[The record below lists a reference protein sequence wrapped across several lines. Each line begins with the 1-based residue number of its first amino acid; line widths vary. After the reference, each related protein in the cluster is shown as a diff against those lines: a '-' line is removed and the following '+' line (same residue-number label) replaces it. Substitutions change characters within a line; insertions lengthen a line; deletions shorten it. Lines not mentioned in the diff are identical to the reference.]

1 MAAGK
6 VKKEKKQ
13 ILNLVGKGGEYA
25 NDTDKKALKDFLD
38 AGGDH
43 NFFIIE
49 QGNTNVFKWPNLGA
63 KGNPK
68 TVYIFAETKAV
79 ENIKSAYRS
88 VDKGDSTSFKGL
100 VGSHPVN
107 LTATKKTDGLQ
118 AATITKM
125 QELASL
131 EIFKAGIERNKIY
144 KSVNDIRKDTY
155 TMKLINKIW
164 KDIGGL
170 DTVDDDWLEN
180 FYKQQQALL
189 GSNGIGNRN
198 VTEFNREKGF
208 MKFISDVGNQKFGVG
223 GKDNWDPADIWLI
236 RDEQKARD
244 EIKKIVNKPSPNFE
258 QFQSLM
264 RQLFNAHKNAKDPMV
279 FGISLKKVGKGEPA
293 QIEFVNHELAFF
305 KRLEDIQLKYVMSKC
320 NLGTKTDKGGSI
332 VMGSQDTRFIIQ
344 DGGSSTYD
352 FQIKGNNSTDFS
364 NLKYEPTAKG
374 ATAARLGKAT
384 VELVITTM
392 RENFGLSYTK
402 DNSSYPMD
410 VDQLERQKDDIIRK
424 ISTIQRKGCDT
435 VEKDPVQCY
444 ENLKFS
450 MLDAPWTANSKIQ
463 QITWLSLILS
473 LSKKKLDSFSTEM
486 LFMAKKEGTRYGPFA
501 KIF

>member
-6 VKKEKKQ
+6 VKKEKNQ

-25 NDTDKKALKDFLD
+25 NDTDKKELKKFLD

-43 NFFIIE
+43 NFFIKE
-49 QGNTNVFKWPNLGA
+49 QGNNQVFKWPNLTA
-63 KGNPK
+63 KGAPK

-88 VDKGDSTSFKGL
+88 ADKGDSTTFKGM

-144 KSVNDIRKDTY
+144 KSVKDIRKDTY

-180 FYKQQQALL
+180 FYKQQKALL
-189 GSNGIGNRN
+189 SSNGIGSRN
-198 VTEFNREKGF
+198 VTEFNREGGF
-208 MKFISDVGNQKFGVG
+208 MKYISGVVNKKFGVS

-236 RDEQKARD
+236 RDEDKAKA
-244 EIKKIVNKPSPNFE
+244 EIKKIVDKPSPNFE

-264 RQLFNAHKNAKDPMV
+264 RQLFNAHKNTSDPMV
-279 FGISLKKVGKGEPA
+279 FGISLKKVAKGEPA
-293 QIEFVNHELAFF
+293 QIEFVNHELSFF

-320 NLGTKTDKGGSI
+320 NLGQKKDKGGSI

-344 DGGSSTYD
+344 DGRSSTYD
-352 FQIKGNNSTDFS
+352 FQIKGNNSTNFS

-392 RENFGLSYTK
+392 QENFGLSFTK
-402 DNSSYPMD
+402 DNTSYPMD
-410 VDQLERQKDDIIRK
+410 ENQIEKERDNIINMIKSIQK
-424 ISTIQRKGCDT
+424 KGCDT
-435 VEKDPVQCY
+435 VETDPVQCY
-444 ENLKFS
+444 ENLKFA

-463 QITWLSLILS
+463 QITWLSKILS
-473 LSKKKLDSFSTEM
+473 LPRKKLDSFSTEM

>member
-1 MAAGK
+1 MK
-6 VKKEKKQ
+6 
-13 ILNLVGKGGEYA
+13 
-25 NDTDKKALKDFLD
+25 
-38 AGGDH
+38 
-43 NFFIIE
+43 
-49 QGNTNVFKWPNLGA
+49 
-63 KGNPK
+63 
-68 TVYIFAETKAV
+68 YISGV
-79 ENIKSAYRS
+79 
-88 VDKGDSTSFKGL
+88 V
-100 VGSHPVN
+100 
-107 LTATKKTDGLQ
+107 
-118 AATITKM
+118 
-125 QELASL
+125 
-131 EIFKAGIERNKIY
+131 
-144 KSVNDIRKDTY
+144 
-155 TMKLINKIW
+155 
-164 KDIGGL
+164 
-170 DTVDDDWLEN
+170 
-180 FYKQQQALL
+180 
-189 GSNGIGNRN
+189 
-198 VTEFNREKGF
+198 
-208 MKFISDVGNQKFGVG
+208 NQKFGVG

-305 KRLEDIQLKYVMSKC
+305 KRLEDIQLTYVMSKC

-392 RENFGLSYTK
+392 RDNFGLSYTK

>member
-208 MKFISDVGNQKFGVG
+208 MKFISDVVNQKFGVG

-305 KRLEDIQLKYVMSKC
+305 KRLEDIQLTYVMSKC

-344 DGGSSTYD
+344 DGGSST
-352 FQIKGNNSTDFS
+352 
-364 NLKYEPTAKG
+364 
-374 ATAARLGKAT
+374 
-384 VELVITTM
+384 
-392 RENFGLSYTK
+392 
-402 DNSSYPMD
+402 
-410 VDQLERQKDDIIRK
+410 
-424 ISTIQRKGCDT
+424 
-435 VEKDPVQCY
+435 
-444 ENLKFS
+444 
-450 MLDAPWTANSKIQ
+450 
-463 QITWLSLILS
+463 
-473 LSKKKLDSFSTEM
+473 
-486 LFMAKKEGTRYGPFA
+486 
-501 KIF
+501 